1 MATLDRF
8 FSFRGQKKWLLVALD
23 RSLSYI
29 VIFEW
34 EFAWADSALV
44 VLDKRSSY
52 RGGCLSRFDF
62 STYNMNRNN
71 DKIGHQT
78 LVIKRMIKMKIK
90 YIVNMMTLDITYNDN
105 SNGIITCSSV
115 VVLKEKSN
123 SWSMLVLYCFS
134 SEDQYLFKK
143 FILRSQGIIQKKSAS
158 SSWMLPFVIFDQKVP
173 FLLKMVLF

>member
-1 MATLDRF
+1 M
-8 FSFRGQKKWLLVALD
+8 
-23 RSLSYI
+23 
-29 VIFEW
+29 
-34 EFAWADSALV
+34 
-44 VLDKRSSY
+44 
-52 RGGCLSRFDF
+52 SRFDL

-123 SWSMLVLYCFS
+123 S
-134 SEDQYLFKK
+134 
-143 FILRSQGIIQKKSAS
+143 
-158 SSWMLPFVIFDQKVP
+158 
-173 FLLKMVLF
+173 